1 MEKRTKLSLPNDREI
16 LIVRDFNARQSNV
29 FDAWC
34 KPEWIAQWYGCSA
47 QTMSRCEV
55 DFREGGAWRW
65 GLRDE
70 TFEHV
75 CSGVYRQIERPNRLV
90 FTERY
95 EAIPGSDHVVSL
107 GFEERAGVTTMTMR
121 IIHESK
127 EARDGHLSS
136 GMETGLEESF
146 DRLEQ
151 TARAGEENAR

>member
-16 LIVRDFNARQSNV
+16 VIVRDFNATKPNV

-34 KPEWIAQWYGCSA
+34 KPEWIARWYGCA
-47 QTMSRCEV
+47 EQTLTVCEV
-55 DFREGGAWRW
+55 DLREGGGWRF
-65 GLRDE
+65 GLHDAAAG
-70 TFEHV
+70 FDHV
-75 CSGVYRQIERPNRLV
+75 FSGVYRQIDRPNQLV

-95 EAIPGSDHVVSL
+95 EAIPGSDHVVAL
-107 GFEERAGVTTMTMR
+107 GFEDRGGVTTMTMR

-151 TARAGEENAR
+151 TARAAAV